1 MTAIN
6 AALVQE
12 GRSGIAPARL
22 LDLPADGRAVRVALE
37 AGKLGRGAKG
47 LAIDAGGGRS
57 IAAVVEIALPSAAA
71 DKVLLVDGTWETR
84 DGDRVFV
91 ARTARFEDAD
101 ARTRFVFFLTDGY
114 IGNDQGVVAAVR
126 ANARASRVFSLGIG
140 ESVNR
145 YLLEEMAR
153 AGRGV
158 CEVVTLA
165 ESADAAIDR
174 LVKRIAS
181 PVLTDI
187 RLDVPASL
195 GITEIM
201 PGEDGIPDLFDE
213 EPIVIVG
220 RYKGAAS
227 GTITVRGRTGAGA
240 WEKSIPVSLP
250 ETEAGHDV
258 VKTLWA
264 RAKVDE
270 ILRPHLAALESQSV
284 DAATKRSVVRLGES
298 YSIATPFTSFVA
310 VEKSRVVVGG
320 KPMLVAVPVELPS
333 GTTWAGFFGEGGREV
348 PGIAQDAS
356 VRPGA
361 AVEWFVQEAT
371 QRGLIERPEEQTKG
385 KVSAEADTLSLGVPP
400 GAPGGFSGGAA
411 GGLGGGVAAGTVLN
425 ASVAPLQSGPATA
438 TYSRDASL
446 SPALRSAAPSA
457 GPSTGTGG
465 ERSQDAA
472 VSASRRLS
480 RMKPGRAP
488 SGSSSFDD
496 SSRSFEVD
504 LMLRE
509 QVAEGGANA
518 AEPAAGSP
526 QEKADAK
533 PLLSSDELDRL
544 VRVLDR
550 RLVLLAIAQLLGD
563 EDRVRSLGSEL
574 GLPMTDGTL
583 LVAIKLDAAAIERV
597 RALGLT
603 VEAADAARGLAVA
616 RVPVAGLAK
625 LAATEGIKRVEPVI
639 R

>member
-1 MTAIN
+1 
-6 AALVQE
+6 
-12 GRSGIAPARL
+12 
-22 LDLPADGRAVRVALE
+22 
-37 AGKLGRGAKG
+37 
-47 LAIDAGGGRS
+47 
-57 IAAVVEIALPSAAA
+57 
-71 DKVLLVDGTWETR
+71 
-84 DGDRVFV
+84 
-91 ARTARFEDAD
+91 
-101 ARTRFVFFLTDGY
+101 
-114 IGNDQGVVAAVR
+114 
-126 ANARASRVFSLGIG
+126 
-140 ESVNR
+140 
-145 YLLEEMAR
+145 
-153 AGRGV
+153 
-158 CEVVTLA
+158 
-165 ESADAAIDR
+165 
-174 LVKRIAS
+174 
-181 PVLTDI
+181 
-187 RLDVPASL
+187 
-195 GITEIM
+195 
-201 PGEDGIPDLFDE
+201 
-213 EPIVIVG
+213 
-220 RYKGAAS
+220 
-227 GTITVRGRTGAGA
+227 
-240 WEKSIPVSLP
+240 
-250 ETEAGHDV
+250 
-258 VKTLWA
+258 
-264 RAKVDE
+264 
-270 ILRPHLAALESQSV
+270 
-284 DAATKRSVVRLGES
+284 
-298 YSIATPFTSFVA
+298 PFTSFVA